1 MYFSTKP
8 HGNMI
13 SHFLIF
19 DFCLEWLAL
28 LWGPSW
34 QEQACEWPE
43 PCTWAGHR
51 QGWPS
56 KTPLK
61 PFIGTC
67 VDIQWVH
74 GTCLDPVQESKTTW
88 IVPLSTEKVELATAH
103 ATTRSFTWVDLWS
116 PSWQEQA
123 CERPEPCTWAGL
135 RLGWPSKTP
144 INLFIGTCV
153 DIQWVHGTC
162 LDPVQESK
170 TTWVVPLSRGEG
182 RTGNGAHY
190 DQELHLGGP
199 VESLLAGAGL
209 WTAWTMYMG
218 WPRTWVTQ

>member
-123 CERPEPCTWAGL
+123 CEWPEPCTWAGL
-135 RLGWPSKTP
+135 RQGWPSKTP
-144 INLFIGTCV
+144 LKPFIGTCV
-153 DIQWVHGTC
+153 DTQRVQGTC
-162 LDPVQESK
+162 PDPVLGVLGYEK
-170 TTWVVPLSRGEG
+170 FGDVIFGDIHPLFYWWCDIGDVILVMWYSVI
-182 RTGNGAHY
+182 Y
-190 DQELHLGGP
+190 Y
-199 VESLLAGAGL
+199 
-209 WTAWTMYMG
+209 WI
-218 WPRTWVTQ
+218 